1 MPYRSRVALSGLAA
15 AAVTATALTFPLG
28 SAPAASSDIVISE
41 VYGGGG
47 NKDATYTHDFIELH
61 NTGTAPVDL
70 TGWSVQYAS
79 ATGASWQ
86 RTALEGVLEP
96 GNHYLVQE
104 AAGSGGTTPL
114 PGPNASGSINMSG
127 TAGKV
132 ALVRTTDALTCS
144 TTCVDDTTGAPTGDI
159 HDFLGFGTTA
169 TDYETAPIGN
179 LSNTTSAQRQ
189 GADTDNNAGNFT
201 RVAPDPQS
209 DAAAPPPPPPPTG
222 EEGLEIHDIQGAA
235 HLSPYADKTVI
246 DVPGIVTA
254 VNGTDGFWMQS
265 ATPDADES
273 TSEGI
278 YVFRG
283 TGVSVGDSVTVT
295 GKVTEYRPGAAGL
308 SLTELVD
315 AQVTKVASGA
325 TVPTTTIVGP
335 GGRVPPSNFIED
347 DAKTG
352 LVEDQ
357 AEFDPA
363 EDGIDFWES
372 LEGMRIGIEDARV
385 TGPSNRF
392 GEVSVVPAGAE
403 PMTTRGG
410 IAVED
415 NPGTTIDDMNP
426 ERVLVDDVLVD
437 TPVTS
442 TGDRFA
448 GLTEGVLDYS
458 FNAFKLLATTE
469 PTLVPGNLPR
479 ETTAAALDDE
489 LSVASYN
496 VENLSPR
503 DSQAKF
509 DALAQQIVGNLA
521 SPDLL
526 TLEEVQDNSGPTNDG
541 VVAADETLRLLTE
554 AVVRAGGPAYQWRQI
569 DPVDRAEGGQPG
581 GNIRVAF
588 LFRTDRGL
596 KFVDRGTPSST
607 EGTEVKED
615 KKGNAYLTRSPG
627 RIAPESPA
635 WDDSRVPL
643 AGEFKW
649 HSVTFFAIANHFASK
664 GGSDP
669 LWGRTQPPAEPSQV
683 QRHQQAR
690 EVRDFTDD
698 LFAKQRDARIVVAGD
713 INDFDFSRTV
723 DILVGAGDTALT
735 DLPRTLPVEERYT
748 YVFEGNSQVL
758 DHILLSPAWAQR
770 VRGYDIVHVNAE
782 YSDQISDHDPQVVR
796 LTKKV
801 Q

>member
-1 MPYRSRVALSGLAA
+1 
-15 AAVTATALTFPLG
+15 VTATALTFPLG
-28 SAPAASSDIVISE
+28 SATAASSDIVISE

-47 NKDATYTHDFIELH
+47 NSGATYTHDFIELH

-79 ATGASWQ
+79 AGGSSWQ
-86 RTALEGVLEP
+86 VTALEGVLDP
-96 GNHYLVQE
+96 GKHYLVQE
-104 AAGSGGTTPL
+104 AKGSGGTTPL
-114 PGPNASGSINMSG
+114 PGPNATGTIAMSA

-132 ALVRTTDALTCS
+132 ALVRTTDELSCS

-159 HDFLGFGTTA
+159 HDFLGFGTA
-169 TDYETAPIGN
+169 ANDYESAPTGN

-189 GADTDNNAGNFT
+189 GVDTDNNAANFT
-201 RVAPDPQS
+201 RVAPEPQS
-209 DAAAPPPPPPPTG
+209 DASTPPPPPPPPTG

-246 DVPGIVTA
+246 DVPGVVTA
-254 VNGTDGFWMQS
+254 VNGSDGFWMQS
-265 ATPDADES
+265 ATPDGDEA

-283 TGVSVGDSVTVT
+283 TGVAVGDSITVT

-315 AQVTKVASGA
+315 AQVTKVAAGA
-325 TVPTTTIVGP
+325 AVPATTIVGP
-335 GGRVPPSNFIED
+335 GGRVPPTDFIEN
-347 DAKTG
+347 DADG

-372 LEGMRIGIEDARV
+372 LEGMRIGVPDARV
-385 TGPSNRF
+385 TGPSTRF
-392 GEVSVVPAGAE
+392 GEVPVVAAGAE

-410 IAVED
+410 IAVQD
-415 NPGTTIDDMNP
+415 NPGSTVDDMNP
-426 ERVLVDDVLVD
+426 ERVYVDDVLVD

-458 FNAFKLLATTE
+458 FNAWKLLATSE

-479 ETTAAALDDE
+479 ETTSAARGDE

-496 VENLSPR
+496 VENLSPK

-526 TLEEVQDNSGPTNDG
+526 TLEEVQDNSGPTSDG

-607 EGTEVKED
+607 EGTEVYTD
-615 KKGNAYLTRSPG
+615 KQGNAHLTRSPG
-627 RIAPESPA
+627 RVDPSSPA

-649 HSVTFFAIANHFASK
+649 HGVTFFAIANHFASK

-669 LWGRTQPPAEPSQV
+669 LWGRTQPPAEPSTV

-690 EVRDFTDD
+690 EVRELTDA
-698 LFAKQRDARIVVAGD
+698 LLAEQPDARIVVAGD
-713 INDFDFSRTV
+713 INDFDFSETV
-723 DILVGAGDTALT
+723 DILVGSGQTALT
-735 DLPRTLPVEERYT
+735 DLPRTLPIEERYT

-758 DHILLSPAWAQR
+758 DHILLSPGWAQR

-782 YSDQISDHDPQVVR
+782 YSDQVSDHDPQVVR